1 MLKILDVS
9 HYNTVTDWAKVKNA
23 VDGVMLR
30 VGYRGYSSGKIVMDN
45 KFREY
50 ATACKKVGLPFG
62 VYFMSQA
69 ITEAEGEA
77 EATYSVT
84 LAKEYGATLPTVID
98 SEDGDGT
105 ARVVRADG
113 LSKAARTSIVK
124 AFCKKVIALGY
135 KTGVYASES
144 WFTSRLNYNEL
155 TDYFIWVA
163 DYGKNTGVKNSS
175 ITLKKY
181 DMHQYTSRATV
192 AGVSG
197 RCDMSE
203 CYVDFKTGASVSAG
217 TVASKTEEVYDMP
230 TIKKGSKG
238 KAVKIWQII
247 LGFTGVEL
255 DGDFGKKTDAATRE
269 WQEKNGLAVD
279 GIVGKNSWKAGLESV

>member
-1 MLKILDVS
+1 MLKILDLS
-9 HYNTVTDWAKVKNA
+9 HYNKVTDWQKVKNEVA
-23 VDGVMLR
+23 GVILR
-30 VGYRGYSSGKIVMDN
+30 VAYRGYGSGKIVIDN

-62 VYFMSQA
+62 LYFMSQA

-77 EATYSVT
+77 EAIYSVT
-84 LAKEYGATLPTVID
+84 MAKEYGATLPIFID

-113 LSKAARTSIVK
+113 LSKAARTNICK
-124 AFCKKVIALGY
+124 AFCKKVIELGY
-135 KTGVYASES
+135 KAGVYASES
-144 WFTSRLNYNEL
+144 WFTGRLNYNEL
-155 TDYFIWVA
+155 TDYYIWVA

-175 ITLKKY
+175 IALKKY
-181 DMHQYTSRATV
+181 DMHQYTSRAKV
-192 AGVSG
+192 SGVSG
-197 RCDMSE
+197 NCDMNE
-203 CYVDFKTGASVSAG
+203 CYVDFKTGASVNVSAS
-217 TVASKTEEVYDMP
+217 TKTEEVYDMP
-230 TIKKGSKG
+230 TIRKGSKG

-247 LGFTGVEL
+247 IGFTGVEL

-269 WQEKNGLAVD
+269 WQKRNGLAVD

>member
-135 KTGVYASES
+135 KAGVYASES

-155 TDYFIWVA
+155 TDFYIWVA

-175 ITLKKY
+175 IALKKY

-203 CYVDFKTGASVSAG
+203 CYVDLRTGASVSAG
-217 TVASKTEEVYDMP
+217 ASFSKTEEVYDMP

-255 DGDFGKKTDAATRE
+255 DGDFGKKTDAATKE